1 MVGAGGRALAMSGRV
16 QVYGMESPGALLLN
30 KVNILTTL
38 SYKESTNKHVWGEV
52 APF

>member
-38 SYKESTNKHVWGEV
+38 SCKESTNKHVWGEV
-52 APF
+52 APV